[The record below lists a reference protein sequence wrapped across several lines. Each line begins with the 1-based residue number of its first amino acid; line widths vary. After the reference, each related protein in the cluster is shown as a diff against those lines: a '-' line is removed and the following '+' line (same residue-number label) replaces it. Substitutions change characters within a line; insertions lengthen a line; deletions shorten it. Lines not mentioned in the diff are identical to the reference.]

1 MPPGSE
7 DFPPLGGF
15 PPLGLGPVSKSKA
28 KAAGKSKAPA
38 PSEPP
43 PGELSQAA
51 PPKKAPAPPPK
62 KASPEVL
69 PKAPPKAAVE
79 AATAQPLSKK
89 AVAAQAP
96 PKAPPQAPA
105 EAASASA
112 EAPQRFGADDYE
124 LAAEA
129 DAAANAAIVEV
140 AETEDRLNLDI
151 PPLAL
156 GKKAVRT
163 LRLVSNH
170 FHLSV
175 RSSGNATVWRCWRV
189 DFVKMEKDK
198 DPNAK
203 KMPKK
208 KGDDERE
215 VPKGLR
221 KQAVEMLLKDIPHTD
236 WLHDGNNLLYTRKTV
251 TSLQDQRKEVE
262 VPSTK
267 PGGRP
272 FPLTLEVKFEGR
284 EIDLGWLHQP
294 QVDKTMD
301 PAEAMASMSEHRRF
315 VQVAIRTLAQ
325 EREELIAQGRK
336 VICADNRLICD
347 AVPLKYGRQ
356 MWFGYIGQVEI
367 VNGGPG
373 VGGRLNPARATL
385 SLNLVASVG
394 LPDMSV
400 IDLLGKLGAKRPGD
414 WYSEEEC
421 KKDVVWNYWDRRYTT
436 MRDSL
441 RGELGLRKLRVRA
454 EYGQVKVKG
463 KLVYGLTDK
472 PANRYQFDCEEMG
485 GKVDVAAYFKHK
497 HGLTLKHPDL
507 PCIQLGNARNCIP
520 MEYVYV
526 MGGEHNLAVG
536 KLRPEFQQEV
546 TRRTAM
552 QPSARRDQIMQALN
566 NTQLGPSAALK
577 PKGVDVAFE
586 MLAVTGRLLDT
597 PKLRDGSSAVM
608 RDSTNYSNNFKTL
621 APPKF
626 NVSWGLWTF
635 TTERSPSERDIQ
647 WFADQLTKRCYSKGM
662 NFSDAK
668 FVEWP
673 EEAFNSYFRC
683 HKNREAF
690 SPEMGNVIRKE
701 LNRVATAHK
710 DLKLLVILLDNSEA
724 ITDHLYKLVKLIT
737 ETEMGTFTTQFVN
750 CKKGIEDAE
759 KKLNNLML
767 KITPKLPE
775 MPTGCR
781 AAHNV
786 ALSEPHPLL
795 RKEEATM
802 IMGADVTHKVA
813 GISVAGVVGSADSS
827 YASYFHQIRGQSPYT
842 LNTLKQR
849 NRQSEERIIDL
860 TSMTFNILEKWRSMN
875 KKLPDT
881 IIYYRDGVSD
891 GQFINVLKRELNLLD
906 DAFKKIST
914 TYDPKLVIIVG
925 QKRHQTRLWM
935 QDGGLQDD
943 KGKGKGKDKG
953 KDDKGKGKGKG
964 KDTAQVPP
972 GTVASEGIAQPSHLN
987 FFLVSQLG
995 IQGTSVPCHY
1005 HILHLDKRLV
1015 KKGITVDDFETITFQ
1030 LCHMYSRADKS
1041 VGYATPAY
1049 MADHVCERGKH
1060 YLEANFGSSDV
1071 MSTHGSSVSEEKQ
1084 DENLRKQIE
1093 ERTSWLNDR
1102 AAQSSRLNLNGLQLY
1117 C

>member
-1 MPPGSE
+1 
-7 DFPPLGGF
+7 
-15 PPLGLGPVSKSKA
+15 
-28 KAAGKSKAPA
+28 
-38 PSEPP
+38 
-43 PGELSQAA
+43 
-51 PPKKAPAPPPK
+51 
-62 KASPEVL
+62 
-69 PKAPPKAAVE
+69 
-79 AATAQPLSKK
+79 
-89 AVAAQAP
+89 
-96 PKAPPQAPA
+96 
-105 EAASASA
+105 
-112 EAPQRFGADDYE
+112 
-124 LAAEA
+124 
-129 DAAANAAIVEV
+129 
-140 AETEDRLNLDI
+140 
-151 PPLAL
+151 
-156 GKKAVRT
+156 
-163 LRLVSNH
+163 
-170 FHLSV
+170 
-175 RSSGNATVWRCWRV
+175 
-189 DFVKMEKDK
+189 
-198 DPNAK
+198 
-203 KMPKK
+203 
-208 KGDDERE
+208 
-215 VPKGLR
+215 
-221 KQAVEMLLKDIPHTD
+221 
-236 WLHDGNNLLYTRKTV
+236 
-251 TSLQDQRKEVE
+251 
-262 VPSTK
+262 
-267 PGGRP
+267 
-272 FPLTLEVKFEGR
+272 
-284 EIDLGWLHQP
+284 
-294 QVDKTMD
+294 
-301 PAEAMASMSEHRRF
+301 
-315 VQVAIRTLAQ
+315 
-325 EREELIAQGRK
+325 
-336 VICADNRLICD
+336 
-347 AVPLKYGRQ
+347 
-356 MWFGYIGQVEI
+356 
-367 VNGGPG
+367 
-373 VGGRLNPARATL
+373 
-385 SLNLVASVG
+385 
-394 LPDMSV
+394 
-400 IDLLGKLGAKRPGD
+400 
-414 WYSEEEC
+414 
-421 KKDVVWNYWDRRYTT
+421 
-436 MRDSL
+436 
-441 RGELGLRKLRVRA
+441 
-454 EYGQVKVKG
+454 
-463 KLVYGLTDK
+463 
-472 PANRYQFDCEEMG
+472 
-485 GKVDVAAYFKHK
+485 
-497 HGLTLKHPDL
+497 
-507 PCIQLGNARNCIP
+507 
-520 MEYVYV
+520 